1 MAKKD
6 KMRMPSG
13 VAGLTRYFEESPE
26 TLRLRPEH
34 VIALVISVIVLIKV
48 LPLFL

>member
-1 MAKKD
+1 
-6 KMRMPSG
+6 MPSG

-34 VIALVISVIVLIKV
+34 VIVLGISIITLVKV
-48 LPLFL
+48 LPLLI